1 MSTTQKSAAKD
12 GKAEQANNSEQAA
25 AQQTLPTMG
34 ALEEDDEFEEFE
46 VEDWNEDAEDKEDV
60 TLWDDNWDDDDL
72 EDDFSKQ
79 LRAELEKVSQPE
91 AMAVTN

>member
-1 MSTTQKSAAKD
+1 MSTQKGAAKD
-12 GKAEQANNSEQAA
+12 SKAEQAATNADQA
-25 AQQTLPTMG
+25 AQQKLPTMG

-46 VEDWNEDAEDKEDV
+46 VEDWNEDAEDKEDIS
-60 TLWDDNWDDDDL
+60 LWDDNWDDDDL

-79 LRAELEKVSQPE
+79 LRVELEKVSQPE

>member
-1 MSTTQKSAAKD
+1 MSTHQNTSKDSKPEQSAPSTD
-12 GKAEQANNSEQAA
+12 PA
-25 AQQTLPTMG
+25 AQQQTPVASM
-34 ALEEDDEFEEFE
+34 LEEDDEFEEFE

-79 LRAELEKVSQPE
+79 LRVELEKASQPE
-91 AMAVTN
+91 AMSVSN

>member
-1 MSTTQKSAAKD
+1 MSTAQNSGKD
-12 GKAEQANNSEQAA
+12 AKAEQTQASVDPA
-25 AQQTLPTMG
+25 AQKLPTTG

-60 TLWDDNWDDDDL
+60 ALWDDNWDDDDL

-79 LRAELEKVSQPE
+79 LRVELEKASQPE
-91 AMAVTN
+91 AMAVSN

>member
-1 MSTTQKSAAKD
+1 MSTQKGATKD
-12 GKAEQANNSEQAA
+12 NKAEQAAAGSDQAA
-25 AQQTLPTMG
+25 KQKLPTMG

-46 VEDWNEDAEDKEDV
+46 VEDWGKDDEDSEDI

-79 LRAELEKVSQPE
+79 LRVELEKVSQPE
-91 AMAVTN
+91 AMAVSN

>member
-1 MSTTQKSAAKD
+1 MSTQQNAPKD
-12 GKAEQANNSEQAA
+12 SKAEKAA
-25 AQQTLPTMG
+25 ASADQTAKKLPTMG

-46 VEDWNEDAEDKEDV
+46 VEDWNEDAEDKEDIS
-60 TLWDDNWDDDDL
+60 LWDDNWDDDDL

-79 LRAELEKVSQPE
+79 LRNELEKASRPE